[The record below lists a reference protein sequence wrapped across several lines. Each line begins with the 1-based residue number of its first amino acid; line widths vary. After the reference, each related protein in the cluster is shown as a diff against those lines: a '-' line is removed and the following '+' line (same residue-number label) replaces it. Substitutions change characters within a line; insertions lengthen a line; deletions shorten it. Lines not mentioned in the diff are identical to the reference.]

1 MLEDSSDPIEST
13 AVATVSEVTN
23 TPSSGLNHIDALL
36 DRGPG
41 WNWLTPGR
49 NVLYYTFSLAA
60 PNPHDAQSVTNTGA
74 FNAAQQAAA
83 RAVLAYATQ
92 ITGIVFTATTD
103 ADAADLHFSVGNI
116 DGQGT
121 TGLCSTSTSY
131 SFAPVG
137 NTVTAYSSDAWIY
150 LDNVEW
156 FEENNNPAAGT
167 QGYET
172 LLHELGHA
180 LGLKHPFE
188 DAVRLPSDKD
198 NTDYTLMSY
207 THVGGDRSVYSPYD
221 IAALMF
227 LYGGDGLGG
236 ALGLGTQGLYLVGS
250 EAGDTLDGGAGND
263 TFEGKAGNDTINGG
277 ANTDTARYSGNR
289 ALYTITTVTSGV
301 TVSGPD
307 GIDTLVAVEKLA
319 FADQIVTL
327 AVNPGPNSPPTG
339 TLMIGGTLQQG
350 ELLSVVSTL
359 DDANGL
365 GKFSYRWQ
373 ASRDGTTWSD
383 ISGATNVTFTP
394 AEAQVGSRLRVSVSY
409 TDGGGTAESA
419 NSAATAVVANLND
432 TPTGGAFI
440 NGTARE
446 DSALTVTN
454 TLADPDGLGTL
465 RWQWQTSSDGSNWAD
480 LAGATGTS
488 FTPGDKQVNLRLRV
502 LASWT
507 DGHGT
512 DEVVASLA
520 TLAVAGVN
528 DAPTGNVTLS
538 GSAEQGQ
545 TLRASNTLADPDGLG
560 SIVYEWQASAN
571 NGGTWSAITGASG
584 SSFTPALAQV
594 GQQLRVLARWTDA
607 QGFAE
612 AVPSLATASV
622 LGRVTGTIGAD
633 VLNGSGFAD
642 RIDGLDGN
650 DRLKGAGG
658 NDQLNGGPGLD
669 SASFARA
676 RADYQ
681 VGSGG
686 TSVQALAG
694 DEGRDAL
701 DGIERLVFSDQS
713 LAFDLAGSA
722 GSTARILGAVFGR
735 DAVANKAY
743 AGIGLSLLDGGMDL
757 NALMQL
763 ALDARLGTGFTPEA
777 EVALLFENLVGSA
790 PSPADLGF
798 WVGTLQAGTYTPVS
812 LAWMAANL
820 ELNAQ
825 NIGLVGLGLQGLPYT
840 P

>member
-1 MLEDSSDPIEST
+1 M
-13 AVATVSEVTN
+13 ATVSEVTN

-49 NVLYYTFSLAA
+49 NVIYYTFSLAA
-60 PNPHDAQSVTNTGA
+60 PNLSDANSVTNTGA
-74 FNAAQQAAA
+74 FNAAQEAAA
-83 RAVLAYATQ
+83 RAALAYAGQ
-92 ITGIVFTATTD
+92 LTGIVFTATTD
-103 ADAADLHFSVGNI
+103 ASAADLHFSVGNL

-121 TGLCSTSTSY
+121 TGLCSTATSY
-131 SFAPVG
+131 SFSPVG
-137 NTVTAYSSDAWIY
+137 NTVTAYNSDAWIY

-172 LLHELGHA
+172 LLHEIGHA

-207 THVGGDRSVYSPYD
+207 THVGPDRSVYSPYD

-236 ALGLGTQGLYLVGS
+236 SLGQGTQGLYLVGS
-250 EAGDTLDGGAGND
+250 EVGDTLNGGAGND

-289 ALYTITTVTSGV
+289 SLYTITSVGGGY

-307 GIDTLVAVEKLA
+307 GNDTVVAVEKLS
-319 FADQIVTL
+319 FADQVVTL
-327 AVNPGPNSPPTG
+327 AVNPGPNTPPTG
-339 TLMIGGTLQQG
+339 TVMIGGTLQQG

-359 DDANGL
+359 EDSNGL

-373 ASRDGTTWSD
+373 SSRDGTTWTD
-383 ISGATNVTFTP
+383 IANATGITFTP
-394 AEAQVGSRLRVSVSY
+394 GEAQVGARLRVSVSY

-419 NSAATAVVANLND
+419 VSAATGTVANLND
-432 TPTGGAFI
+432 SPTGGVFI
-440 NGTARE
+440 NGTVRE
-446 DSALTVTN
+446 DATLTVTN
-454 TLADPDGLGTL
+454 TLADADGLGTL

-488 FTPGDKQVNLRLRV
+488 FTPGDKQVGQRLRV
-502 LASWT
+502 LANWT

-512 DEVVASLA
+512 AESVPSVA
-520 TLAVAGVN
+520 TLSVAGVN
-528 DAPTGNVTLS
+528 DTPTGGVTVS
-538 GSAEQGQ
+538 GTAEQGQ
-545 TLRASNTLADPDGLG
+545 TLRAANTLADADGLG
-560 SIVYEWQASAN
+560 TISYEWQTSAN
-571 NGGTWSAITGASG
+571 GTTWSAIAGASG
-584 SSFTPALAQV
+584 SSFTPTQAQV
-594 GQQLRVLARWTDA
+594 GLQLRAMARWTDG
-607 QGFAE
+607 QGTAE
-612 AVPSLATASV
+612 AVASPATSSV

-633 VLNGSGFAD
+633 VLTGSAFAD

-650 DRLKGAGG
+650 DRLKGGGG

-669 SASFARA
+669 NASFSRV

-694 DEGRDAL
+694 DEGRDTL
-701 DGIERLVFSDQS
+701 DAVERLIFSDQS
-713 LAFDLAGSA
+713 LAFDLAGAA

-735 DAVANKAY
+735 EAVANKAY

-777 EVALLFENLVGSA
+777 EVTLLFQNLVGSE
-790 PSPADLGF
+790 PSAADLGF
-798 WVGTLQAGTYTPVS
+798 WVGALQAGTYTPVS

-825 NIGLVGLGLQGLPYT
+825 NIGLTGLGSTGLGYT